1 MHWVYMK
8 AKKAKVKPESVNAK
22 LAAKKGPISQFIA
35 HNYRHFNAA
44 ALVDA
49 AKGYETHLKAGGK
62 MLVTLAGAM
71 STAELGISLAE
82 MIRADKVHAIVCT
95 GANLEEDIFNLVAHD
110 YYERVPHYR
119 HLTAEDE
126 VALVERHM
134 NRVTDTCIPEME
146 AMRRIEAVVADEWT
160 KADQAGERYFP
171 HEFMYKIIR
180 GGKLKKSYQ
189 IDPKNSWM
197 LAACEKNLPII
208 VPGWED
214 ATLGNMYAGRC
225 VTGEIKNVHTVR
237 TGIEYMTWLAEWY
250 TNTAKKMKNGE
261 GSIGFFQ
268 IGGGIA
274 GDFPICVV
282 PMLHQ
287 DLQRTGVPLWGYFA
301 QISDSTTSYGSYSG
315 AVPNEKIT
323 WGKLAGSTPKFIVE
337 SDATI
342 VAPLIFNWVL
352 GK

>member
-1 MHWVYMK
+1 MK
-8 AKKAKVKPESVNAK
+8 AKRQKQRPEDLNAA
-22 LAAKKGPISQFIA
+22 LAARKGPVSQFLA
-35 HNYRHFNAA
+35 LNYRHFNSA
-44 ALVDA
+44 ALLDA
-49 AKGYETHLKAGGK
+49 AKGYEAHLAAGGK

-82 MIRADKVHAIVCT
+82 MIRQDKVHAIVCT
-95 GANLEEDIFNLVAHD
+95 GANLEEDVFNLVAHD
-110 YYERVPHYR
+110 YYERVPGYR
-119 HLTAEDE
+119 HLTAADE
-126 VALVERHM
+126 TELLSRHM

-146 AMRRIEAVVADEWT
+146 AMRRIEAVVLAEWVA
-160 KADQAGERYFP
+160 ADQAGLRFFP
-171 HEFMYKIIR
+171 HEFMYKILR
-180 GGKLKKSYQ
+180 GGKLNKSYQ
-189 IDPKNSWM
+189 IDPKNSWL

-214 ATLGNMYAGRC
+214 ATLGNMYAGH
-225 VTGEIKNVHTVR
+225 VISGDVKNVHTVR
-237 TGIEYMTWLAEWY
+237 TGIEYMTVLAQWY
-250 TNTAKKMKNGE
+250 TETAKKLKNGH

-287 DLQRTGVPLWGYFA
+287 DLQRTGVPLWGYFC

-323 WGKLAGSTPKFIVE
+323 WGKLGPTTPSFIVE

-342 VAPLIFNWVL
+342 VAPLIFSWIL
-352 GK
+352 GQ

>member
-1 MHWVYMK
+1 M
-8 AKKAKVKPESVNAK
+8 N
-22 LAAKKGPISQFIA
+22 KGPVSQFLL
-35 HNYRHFNAA
+35 HHYRHFNAA

-49 AKGYETHLKAGGK
+49 AKGYEKHLDSGGK

-71 STAELGISLAE
+71 STAELGLSLAE
-82 MIRADKVHAIVCT
+82 MIRQDKVHAIVCT
-95 GANLEEDIFNLVAHD
+95 GANLEGDIFNLVAHN
-110 YYERVPHYR
+110 YYERVPNYR
-119 HLTAEDE
+119 DLTPADE
-126 VALVERHM
+126 VALLDRHM

-146 AMRRIEAVVADEWT
+146 AMRRIEKVVLEEWVA
-160 KADQAGERYFP
+160 ADQAGERFFP
-171 HEFMYKIIR
+171 HEFMFKILR
-180 GGKLKKSYQ
+180 GGKLKDSYQ

-197 LAACEKNLPII
+197 VAACEKNLPMI

-214 ATLGNMYAGRC
+214 ATLGNMYAGHC
-225 VTGEIKNVHTVR
+225 ITGDVKNVHTVR
-237 TGIEYMTWLAEWY
+237 TGIEYMMELAEWY
-250 TNTAKKMKNGE
+250 TKNAKPSGGL

-287 DLQRTGVPLWGYFA
+287 DLQRDEVPLWGYFC

-323 WGKLAGSTPKFIVE
+323 WGKLGSETPKFIVE

-342 VAPLIFNWVL
+342 VAPLIFAYLL
-352 GK
+352 GW